1 MLANLGVCVCVCGE
15 RERERERESKSRF
28 VDIVMDFCCFLFF
41 FVLTGFGWERE
52 SKYGF
57 MREKSRR
64 ENWVEGLEC
73 WVKWWRSNSSSSGA
87 LIRNLEKLR
96 TSTEA
101 SIYIQNPC
109 EQNP

>member
-1 MLANLGVCVCVCGE
+1 
-15 RERERERESKSRF
+15 
-28 VDIVMDFCCFLFF
+28 MDFCCFLFF

-52 SKYGF
+52 SKYEF
-57 MREKSRR
+57 VREKSRR

-73 WVKWWRSNSSSSGA
+73 WVEWWQSNSSSSGA